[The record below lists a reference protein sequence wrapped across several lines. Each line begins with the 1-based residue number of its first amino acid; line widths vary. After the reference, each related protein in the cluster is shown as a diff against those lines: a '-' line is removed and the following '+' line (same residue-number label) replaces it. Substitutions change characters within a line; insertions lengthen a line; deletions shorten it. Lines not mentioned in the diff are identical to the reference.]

1 MDSDPITDLEEVM
14 EDVQECCTDS
24 EADVLLGPRS
34 ASGLSDEIRAVS
46 LEVGLDSGGV
56 LYIYSLGP
64 PPPPQNF
71 LSERKGAFFDNVC
84 VKFIKCK
91 AKLIFKIKYI

>member
-56 LYIYSLGP
+56 LYIYSLGTP
-64 PPPPQNF
+64 PPHPKIFCLKEKEHF
-71 LSERKGAFFDNVC
+71 LIMFA
-84 VKFIKCK
+84 
-91 AKLIFKIKYI
+91 

>member
-1 MDSDPITDLEEVM
+1 MDSDPIKDLEEVM
-14 EDVQECCTDS
+14 EDVQECTDS

-56 LYIYSLGP
+56 LYIYSLDP
-64 PPPPQNF
+64 PPPK
-71 LSERKGAFFDNVC
+71 L
-84 VKFIKCK
+84 VKREG
-91 AKLIFKIKYI
+91 